1 MNFTPDTSVLVHGIA
16 EPLGTTHAALMKD
29 YGTRVVAGVSPGL
42 GGQTLHDIPV
52 FDLAI
57 EARQQVGNIDI
68 ATICVHPYQALDAAL
83 EAIAA
88 GIRQLIILTEGIPPL
103 DMVRLLRKAEY
114 TETLIVGPSCPGII
128 VPGKVL
134 LGTHPAQFYTPGSV
148 GLLGRSGTLTYE
160 IALTLTKANL
170 GQSIGVGVGSDAIV
184 GSSFLQWLQM
194 LDEDEN
200 TEAIVLVGE
209 TGGEG
214 EEAAADY
221 IREAIDKPVVVYVA
235 GRYAPKHRLFGHTEI
250 ILASRPNGQF
260 SNSFPTTSMG
270 TVQRKVEA
278 FVQAKIPVADRPS
291 DIPRLVKKVLEK
303 RLN

>member
-1 MNFTPDTSVLVHGIA
+1 MSFTPKTTVLVQGIA
-16 EPLGTTHAALMKD
+16 EPLGSTHAALMKD

-52 FDLAI
+52 FDLV
-57 EARQQVGNIDI
+57 EQARHQVGTIDI

-88 GIRQLIILTEGIPPL
+88 GIRQLIILTEGMPPL

-114 TETLIVGPSCPGII
+114 TETLVVGPSCPGII
-128 VPGKVL
+128 VPGKIL
-134 LGTHPAQFYTPGSV
+134 LGTHPAEFYTPGSV

-160 IALTLTKANL
+160 IALTLTKAGL
-170 GQSIGVGVGSDAIV
+170 GQSIGVGIGSDAIV
-184 GSSFLQWLQM
+184 GSSFLQWLQI

-200 TEAIVLVGE
+200 TDAIVLVGE

-221 IREAIDKPVVVYVA
+221 IREAIDTPVVVYVA

-250 ILASRPNGQF
+250 LLASRPNGR
-260 SNSFPTTSMG
+260 STGSATTTSTG
-270 TVQRKVEA
+270 TAQRKVEA
-278 FVQAKIPVADRPS
+278 FIQAKIPVADRPS
-291 DIPRLVKKVLEK
+291 EIPRLIKKALGK
-303 RLN
+303 R